1 MKLYVAC
8 FLFIFASI
16 FLTLP
21 STAGPIGFTPQQLAT
36 MEEGINH
43 ELTLLLI
50 QCSCEKVFNFI
61 HQNAKTEL
69 SISAVNALYAWAIN
83 KTNRGNIYWLCQMIN
98 DGSVSK
104 KDKVESIKQA
114 IEENKVPELSKLRM
128 PSKKY
133 HGVLDSDEQLCRPHH
148 FPLLP
153 PKATPRQKEPNK
165 RQVKA
170 WVTTGEL
177 VGSLNNNVRE
187 EASLWTS
194 EESSGGYVDP
204 ETLFS
209 NPPIKL
215 RSQSNN
221 NVYEEVGFQAKMSRN
236 GSRHSSLCSN
246 TSSIISANANPAGN
260 VRRVGKSK
268 FYVPFP
274 REEMPLPSTP
284 TSSECGFYSCLDE

>member
-1 MKLYVAC
+1 M
-8 FLFIFASI
+8 I
-16 FLTLP
+16 LP

-36 MEEGINH
+36 MEKDIDH
-43 ELTLLLI
+43 EHTFLLI

-61 HQNAKTEL
+61 HQNAKTEI

-98 DGSVSK
+98 DGSVSTK
-104 KDKVESIKQA
+104 ERVESIKQA
-114 IEENKVPELSKLRM
+114 IEENKVPELSKARM

-133 HGVLDSDEQLCRPHH
+133 HGVPDSDEQLCRPHH

-153 PKATPRQKEPNK
+153 PKAPPRKKEPNK

-170 WVTTGEL
+170 WVITGEL
-177 VGSLNNNVRE
+177 VGSLNNNVKE
-187 EASLWTS
+187 EGSIWTS
-194 EESSGGYVDP
+194 EETNGGYVDP

-215 RSQSNN
+215 RSQSKN
-221 NVYEEVGFQAKMSRN
+221 NVYEEVGFQTEVSRED
-236 GSRHSSLCSN
+236 GSRHSSVCSN
-246 TSSIISANANPAGN
+246 TSSIISASANPTGN
-260 VRRVGKSK
+260 VRRVGKST